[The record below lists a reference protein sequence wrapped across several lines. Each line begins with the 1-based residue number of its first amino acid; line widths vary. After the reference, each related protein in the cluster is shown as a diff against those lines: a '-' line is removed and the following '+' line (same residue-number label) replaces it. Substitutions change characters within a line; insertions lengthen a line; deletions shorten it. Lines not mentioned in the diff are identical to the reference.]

1 MLILWFTVIYFLP
14 DILGGEREADCTM
27 RTAFANAMFG
37 WVICGSMAA
46 MHLCF
51 ILGYLCKS
59 ATSTTAILKEYVE
72 KSVMVMA
79 LFSMFI

>member
-1 MLILWFTVIYFLP
+1 MLILGFTTMYTLP
-14 DILGGEREADCTM
+14 DILGGERDVDCTM

-46 MHLCF
+46 MHLVF
-51 ILGYLCKS
+51 VLGYWCKS
-59 ATSTTAILKEYVE
+59 ANSNTAILKEYVE

-79 LFSMFI
+79 LFSTFV